1 MVRNQLVGS
10 PGARYRIVIVGAGY
24 AGYHCARHLERRLPR
39 GTAEIVVVSPADY
52 MPYTSL
58 LPQVGA
64 GSVDPRHIAVS
75 LSATLRR
82 TRRVPGHAVGVDFT
96 NRSLT
101 VAGPD
106 GQRRELGWHRLV
118 LTPGGV
124 SRTLPLSGITEHAKG
139 FNNIAEALYLRDHI
153 LGQMELA
160 DASDDPAQR
169 QARCTFVV
177 AGAGTT
183 GTEVAAQGQL
193 FTRAALRRYPR
204 IRPGELRWLL
214 VDHAPAVL
222 PELGPRLAGPAL
234 RILRRRGVEV
244 RLNTSLE
251 EVTGSAVRLSDG
263 TAVPTHT
270 LVWSVGV
277 TPGPLTQALGL
288 DTINGR
294 IVVDEYLTVPGHPD
308 VFAAGDAAAA
318 PDLTRPGQ
326 LTAMTA
332 QHAQRQGKTAARN
345 IAATLGQ
352 GTRKPY
358 KHRDLGS
365 VVDLGGWQA
374 VANPL
379 HIPMSGPLASFI
391 TRGYHLY
398 ALPANRMR
406 VATDWFNDIIEHR
419 QFVQLGL
426 IPAEYSG
433 LTAAEHTDIYYQT
446 DGQPLDRQQQ
456 ESTT

>member
-1 MVRNQLVGS
+1 M
-10 PGARYRIVIVGAGY
+10 
-24 AGYHCARHLERRLPR
+24 
-39 GTAEIVVVSPADY
+39 
-52 MPYTSL
+52 
-58 LPQVGA
+58 
-64 GSVDPRHIAVS
+64 
-75 LSATLRR
+75 
-82 TRRVPGHAVGVDFT
+82 
-96 NRSLT
+96 
-101 VAGPD
+101 AGPD
-106 GQRRELGWHRLV
+106 GQRRELTWHRLV

-124 SRTLPLSGITEHAKG
+124 SRTLPLPGILEQAKG
-139 FNNIAEALYLRDHI
+139 FNNIAEALYLRDHV

-204 IRPGELRWLL
+204 IHPGELRWLL
-214 VDHAPAVL
+214 VDRAPAIL
-222 PELGPRLAGPAL
+222 PELGPRLGDPAL
-234 RILRRRGVEV
+234 RILRRRGLDV
-244 RLNTSLE
+244 RLNTSIE
-251 EVTGSAVRLSDG
+251 QATDSAVRLSDG
-263 TAVPTHT
+263 TTVPTHT
-270 LVWSVGV
+270 LIWAVGV

-288 DTINGR
+288 ETVKGR
-294 IVVDEYLTVPGHPD
+294 IVVDEFLAVPGHPD

-332 QHAQRQGKTAARN
+332 QHAQRQGKAAARN
-345 IAATLGQ
+345 VAATLGHR
-352 GTRKPY
+352 TRKPY
-358 KHRDLGS
+358 KHRNLGS

-379 HIPMSGPLASFI
+379 HVPISGPFANVI

-398 ALPANRMR
+398 ALPANRLR

-426 IPAEYSG
+426 IPSRILRPHRSRAHRH
-433 LTAAEHTDIYYQT
+433 LLPNRRTAPRPPAARIDHLNANHHRH
-446 DGQPLDRQQQ
+446 GAA
-456 ESTT
+456 

>member
-1 MVRNQLVGS
+1 MVMNQLVDS
-10 PGARYRIVIVGAGY
+10 PGARSRIVIVGAGY

-64 GSVDPRHIAVS
+64 GSVNPRHIAVS

-124 SRTLPLSGITEHAKG
+124 SRTLPLSGIT
-139 FNNIAEALYLRDHI
+139 
-153 LGQMELA
+153 
-160 DASDDPAQR
+160 DDPAQR

-345 IAATLGQ
+345 IAAALGQ

-379 HIPMSGPLASFI
+379 HIPMSAPWPASSPAAI
-391 TRGYHLY
+391 TCTPCPPTGCGS
-398 ALPANRMR
+398 PP
-406 VATDWFNDIIEHR
+406 T
-419 QFVQLGL
+419 G
-426 IPAEYSG
+426 
-433 LTAAEHTDIYYQT
+433 
-446 DGQPLDRQQQ
+446 
-456 ESTT
+456 STTSSNTASSSSSA